1 MTELADIFRQY
12 GSQYLEKY
20 GDKIIPSHRQA
31 IRDLQ
36 RCRTEELGG
45 HVYQCLKCNEIH
57 YSYHSCR
64 NRHCPKCQNDKAQE
78 WLEKQQELLL
88 PVPFFLFTF
97 TLPASLRKI
106 ARGNQTTFYNLLF
119 HSSAAATKKLASDPR
134 FVGGKIGMMGVLHT
148 WGRNLAYHPHIH
160 YLVPGGGLAPDGE
173 NWLSGGDSFLL
184 PVKALSRVFRAK
196 FRDALRKTDFF
207 DVIPNDVWQQEWV
220 VHCQPVGN
228 GSAAMRYLSA
238 YIFRVAISNNRIIK
252 LADGKVTFRFKDT
265 KTGKNRLCSVSA
277 EEFIRRFLQH
287 VLPRGFVKVRYYG
300 IFSPSYRSKL
310 ADLRQQLIFAFSD
323 TFLADTTANEQ
334 TPSLLSNQV
343 LCPVCGQA
351 MQRLYSIPHTGS
363 HPP

>member
-1 MTELADIFRQY
+1 VTELADIFRQY
-12 GSQYLEKY
+12 GSQYLGKY
-20 GDKIIPSHRQA
+20 GDKIIPSHLQA
-31 IRDLQ
+31 LWDLQ

-45 HVYQCLKCNEIH
+45 HVYQCPKCNEIR

-78 WLEKQQELLL
+78 WLVKQQELLL

-119 HSSAAATKKLASDPR
+119 HSSAAATQKLASDPR
-134 FVGGKIGMMGVLHT
+134 FVGGKIGMVGVLHT

-173 NWLSGGDSFLL
+173 NWLPGGNSFLL

-196 FRDALRKTDFF
+196 FRDALLKTDFF
-207 DVIPNDVWQQEWV
+207 DDVPKDVWQQEWV
-220 VHCQPVGN
+220 VHCKPVGD
-228 GSAAMRYLSA
+228 GQAAMKYLSA
-238 YIFRVAISNNRIIK
+238 YIFRVAISNNRILK

-265 KTGKNRLCSVSA
+265 ETGKTRLCSPSA

-287 VLPRGFVKVRYYG
+287 ILPRGFVKVRYYG
-300 IFSPSYRSKL
+300 LFSPSYRAKL
-310 ADLRQQLIFAFSD
+310 AALHHQLRNTSSD
-323 TFLADTTANEQ
+323 TFPENVISQENELS
-334 TPSLLSNQV
+334 TPNNTI
-343 LCPVCGQA
+343 LCPTCGQA
-351 MQRLYSIPHTGS
+351 MQQIHVIQPKRG